1 GRPCAAGRR
10 FGQESSAAPP
20 APVRVGRAA
29 AGALASR
36 VRSSRAEVQ
45 FLPGDTAVDAEIGAS
60 LLEVAE
66 SAGLRLEAGCR
77 MGVCGADPVAVV
89 EGTDGLSLPDDDE
102 LTTLRRLGHAAS
114 NPMARFAPVQYRP
127 GKVAPTPQPAG
138 PAAGH

>member
-66 SAGLRLEAGCR
+66 TAGLRLEAGCR
-77 MGVCGADPVAVV
+77 MGVCGADPVAVI
-89 EGTDGLSLPDDDE
+89 EGMNGLSQPDEDE
-102 LTTLRRLGHAAS
+102 LNTLRRLGHAANRRVACS
-114 NPMARFAPVQYRP
+114 ARVQSGPVRVARP
-127 GKVAPTPQPAG
+127 
-138 PAAGH
+138 